1 MDKDEPKQNGSG
13 RGTRGN
19 RGRSGCEDTE
29 KEGRGWNP
37 NKEEEE
43 EDDDDDDEDDEE
55 E

>member
-1 MDKDEPKQNGSG
+1 MGKGEPKQDESG
-13 RGTRGN
+13 HGTRDN
-19 RGRSGCEDTE
+19 RGRGGCEDTE

-43 EDDDDDDEDDEE
+43 DDDDDEDDEE